1 VLPRALSF
9 RPLFLIYAK
18 SLLKELQLGGWA
30 IDDLLGFA
38 DDHLVISITKG
49 MLRKAIKMVQEWC
62 REANI
67 KLNPDKSGVMEVTP
81 KGVSP
86 SLELGSK
93 FEGIPVV
100 QEYKYLGITLDDKMN
115 GRRHIEKLFGY
126 VDEYGKKHEGKID
139 FLKRNLSP
147 LIRNI
152 SVDYRVNLW
161 QILVRP
167 LFIPLALLSNF
178 LCKTSSDLIEGRLRK
193 SL

>member
-1 VLPRALSF
+1 MLPRALSF

-152 SVDYRVNLW
+152 SVDYRVTCGK
-161 QILVRP
+161 
-167 LFIPLALLSNF
+167 FLL
-178 LCKTSSDLIEGRLRK
+178 GP
-193 SL
+193 SLSHWHY